1 MPRLLLIAVLALVSG
16 CGQKGP
22 LFLPPAPGATAPAP
36 AAAAAEPAESV
47 ESAPESESRE
57 RALPAVQP

>member
-16 CGQKGP
+16 CGQKGS
-22 LFLPPAPGATAPAP
+22 LFLPPAPGAAAPAP
-36 AAAAAEPAESV
+36 AAAAEPAESV

-57 RALPAVQP
+57 RALPAAQP

>member
-22 LFLPPAPGATAPAP
+22 LFLPPAPGAPAPVPAP
-36 AAAAAEPAESV
+36 A
-47 ESAPESESRE
+47 ESAAPASESESRE
-57 RALPAVQP
+57 RALPAAQP

>member
-22 LFLPPAPGATAPAP
+22 LFLPPAPGAAAPAP
-36 AAAAAEPAESV
+36 AGSAEPAS
-47 ESAPESESRE
+47 ESESRE
-57 RALPAVQP
+57 RALPAAQP